1 MRLRRSSV
9 ADTERLFEVWKSAV
23 DATHRFV
30 LSADL
35 EYYGQLVRHEYLPR
49 AIVEVAVDAADRP
62 LGFMGIKGSY
72 IDALFVASDWHGR
85 GIGRLLIE
93 SAQQRFA
100 DGLTVDVNEQNT
112 AALGFYER
120 MHFRVS
126 SRSPV
131 DSTGR
136 PYPLLHLA
144 WP

>member
-1 MRLRRSSV
+1 MW
-9 ADTERLFEVWKSAV
+9 ASAV
-23 DATHRFV
+23 YATHRFV
-30 LSADL
+30 RPRDL
-35 EYYGQLVRHEYLPR
+35 EYYGQLVQNDYLPR
-49 AIVEVAVDAADRP
+49 AVVTVAVDSADRP
-62 LGFMGIKGSY
+62 LGFMGSKGSY
-72 IDALFVASDWHGR
+72 IDALFVDAQWHGR

-93 SAQQRFA
+93 SAQQSFA